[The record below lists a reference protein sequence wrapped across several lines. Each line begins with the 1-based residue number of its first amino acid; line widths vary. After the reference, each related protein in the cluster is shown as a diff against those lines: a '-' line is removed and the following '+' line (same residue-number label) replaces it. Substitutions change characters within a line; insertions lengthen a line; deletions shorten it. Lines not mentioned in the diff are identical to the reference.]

1 MSFFVLKLVI
11 PIKGSTVNMVKP
23 IKASEQDKKTEDYGD
38 FLQNLHGIHME
49 EGLHYCMNK
58 PQVYYEVLKAFAKQ
72 QLEEVI
78 SEAWDKRNI
87 KDYTIY
93 IHSLKSSARNIGA
106 DILSDMAKELEF
118 AVKNNDIE
126 YLEQHHHICMEEYRK
141 IYNMVKNAID
151 IQEKAKAKELL
162 KTRKLSLDEFADYK
176 DRLIESL
183 QNMDPVES
191 KKILDELMD
200 VDFTSREIQ
209 ESMQKIYEKV
219 EDYDFEEAELILVQI
234 KY

>member
-1 MSFFVLKLVI
+1 
-11 PIKGSTVNMVKP
+11 MVEP
-23 IKASEQDKKTEDYGD
+23 IKASEQDKITDDYGD

-58 PQVYYEVLKAFAKQ
+58 PQVYYEVLKAFAKPK
-72 QLEEVI
+72 LEEVI

-93 IHSLKSSARNIGA
+93 IHSMKSSARNIGA
-106 DILSDMAKELEF
+106 IVLSDMAKELEF
-118 AVKNNDIE
+118 AAENNDIQ

-151 IQEKAKAKELL
+151 IQEKARAKELV
-162 KTRKLSLDEFADYK
+162 KKRKLSPDEFTYYK
-176 DRLIESL
+176 GRLIESL

-191 KKILDELMD
+191 RKILDELMD
-200 VDFTSREIQ
+200 VDFKSKEIQ

-219 EDYDFEEAELILVQI
+219 EDYDFEEAELILVQS